1 MQDLRY
7 ARASSVVDAVRLLT
21 DGGPT
26 GRILA
31 GGTDVIV
38 QARERTR
45 EISLFVDVKHV
56 PEAMEIHSTNGAGL
70 SIGAATPCYRI
81 YNDADV
87 QRDYPALVDAT
98 SLIGGKAIQGRA
110 SLGGNLCNSSPAAD
124 GVPPLIALGATA
136 VIAGPSGERRVP
148 VEEFTT
154 GPGQNVLDIGE
165 LVVSLEVP
173 APQPSSGVRFLRF
186 IPRNEMDIAV
196 VNVASA
202 LSFDGDTVTKARIV
216 VGAAAPTTILVEE
229 AAQALVGQPL
239 SDETIANA
247 AAAARAA
254 VRPID
259 DMRGS
264 IKQRRHLAGVL
275 TKRTLQDAARRAHG
289 EEVTNHS

>member
-56 PEAMEIHSTNGAGL
+56 PETMEIHSTNGSGL

-81 YNDADV
+81 YNDVDV

-98 SLIGGKAIQGRA
+98 SLIGGTAIQGRA

-148 VEEFTT
+148 VEEFST

-165 LVVSLEVP
+165 LVISLEVP
-173 APQPSSGVRFLRF
+173 TPQPSSGVRFLRF

-202 LSFDGDTVTKARIV
+202 LRFDGDTVTEARIV
-216 VGAAAPTTILVEE
+216 VGAAAPTTLLVEE

-264 IKQRRHLAGVL
+264 VKQRRHLAGVL
-275 TKRTLQDAARRAHG
+275 TKRTLQDAARRARG
-289 EEVTNHS
+289 EEVTSHP

>member
-7 ARASSVVDAVRLLT
+7 ARASSVADAVRLLA

-56 PEAMEIHSTNGAGL
+56 PEVMALRSANGAGL

-81 YNDADV
+81 YGDADV
-87 QRDYPALVDAT
+87 QRGYPALVDAA
-98 SLIGGKAIQGRA
+98 SLIGGTAIQGRA

-136 VIAGPSGERRVP
+136 VIAGPGGERRVP
-148 VEEFTT
+148 VEEFAT
-154 GPGQNVLDIGE
+154 GPGQNVLGAGE
-165 LVVSLEVP
+165 LVVSLELP
-173 APQPSSGVRFLRF
+173 APQPGSGARFLRF

-202 LSFDGDTVTKARIV
+202 LRFEGDTVVEARVV
-216 VGAAAPTTILVEE
+216 VGACAPTALLVAE

-239 SDETIANA
+239 SDQTIAGA

-264 IKQRRHLAGVL
+264 VKQRRHLAGVL
-275 TKRTLQDAARRAHG
+275 TERTLRDAARRARG
-289 EEVTNHS
+289 EEVASHP